1 MLWVL
6 HPSTRFGP
14 VLHRRNA
21 TTKTPNITRGHEQHA
36 AMPTDRR
43 LANKKEKTM
52 DTRFENPTIAM
63 IYRTWRNRQNMVR
76 AEGKLVLQIKAICR
90 GFADGEIKEANKLFS
105 ALKKGEGS
113 IELIAA
119 TKPLLDAREPLL
131 KSRNNFEKWLSDL
144 AKELPVA
151 TFVDKVKGFGH
162 LGLASIVGEVG
173 DFMAYEKELDGI
185 YKRAGLAVIDG
196 ERQRKHSNAE
206 MALVHGYSP
215 SRHAVFWTI
224 GDSLLKSQ
232 GKEENAGPYRI
243 IYDNRKVYERERVE
257 TDGHAHNRALRYM
270 TKRLVKDLYKEWKE
284 VA

>member
-1 MLWVL
+1 
-6 HPSTRFGP
+6 
-14 VLHRRNA
+14 
-21 TTKTPNITRGHEQHA
+21 
-36 AMPTDRR
+36 
-43 LANKKEKTM
+43 M
-52 DTRFENPTIAM
+52 DKRYENPTIAM

-90 GFADGEIKEANKLFS
+90 GFCDGDIKEANKLYKR
-105 ALKKGEGS
+105 LKDGEGTL
-113 IELIAA
+113 EATAA
-119 TKPLLDAREPLL
+119 TQPLFEAREPLL
-131 KSRNNFEKWLSDL
+131 ESRAAFEKWLIDL
-144 AKELPVA
+144 AKQLPAA

-162 LGLASIVGEVG
+162 LGLAGIVGEVG

-185 YKRAGLAVIDG
+185 YKRAGLAVIEG
-196 ERQRKHSNAE
+196 ERQRKHSNAD
-206 MALVHGYSP
+206 MALMHGYNP

-243 IYDNRKVYERERVE
+243 IYDNRKAMERERVD

-270 TKRLVKDLYKEWKE
+270 TKRLVRDLYNEWKE